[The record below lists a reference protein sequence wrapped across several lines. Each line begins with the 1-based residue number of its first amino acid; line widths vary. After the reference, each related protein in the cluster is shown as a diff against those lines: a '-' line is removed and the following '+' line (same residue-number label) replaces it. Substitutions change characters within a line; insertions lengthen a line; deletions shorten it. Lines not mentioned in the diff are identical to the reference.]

1 MVLENLEVIHR
12 AFGKGVIL
20 SRSDKYIT
28 VKFDTCQ
35 KTFVYPDA
43 FEKFLTLA
51 DGSVSDEIKQDI
63 ALINDKKQ
71 QIINKKNEENI
82 RSMTHGIVIPGKEN
96 AQLDS
101 DEEESSFKSSENEE
115 L

>member
-1 MVLENLEVIHR
+1 MVLENLEVLHTS
-12 AFGKGVIL
+12 FGKGVIL
-20 SRSDKYIT
+20 SKRDKYIT
-28 VKFDTCQ
+28 VKFDTCE

-51 DGSVSDEIKQDI
+51 DGTVCDEIKQDI
-63 ALINDKKQ
+63 ALINDRKQ

-101 DEEESSFKSSENEE
+101 EDEDSSFKSSENEE